1 MKFSELPDY
10 RAAVFAS
17 AQGQLSDAREAYH
30 RLLDEAENSDDDVAI
45 SFLLQ
50 SLGNVEARDENFQ
63 LAHKYHLSAIGQ
75 TRGIPLNLI
84 QYAKALGSYFELPE
98 RALEK
103 LAEAEKL
110 LNSAKW
116 NRAKDN
122 ISKRDYETL
131 ISDFRDELLSD
142 QPHD

>member
-30 RLLDEAENSDDDVAI
+30 RLLDEAENNDDDVAI

-50 SLGNVEARDENFQ
+50 SLGNIEARDENFQ

-75 TRGIPLNLI
+75 TSGIPLNLI

-131 ISDFRDELLSD
+131 ITDFRDELLSD